1 LNRRSAAAVP
11 AAASHGADVTD
22 PQTSQ
27 QDIDARRRRGVR
39 RTVIVVSTI
48 ALLIY
53 IGFVTGLIGR

>member
-1 LNRRSAAAVP
+1 MNRLTAAADM
-11 AAASHGADVTD
+11 AAASQGADVND
-22 PQTSQ
+22 PQPSQ
-27 QDIDARRRRGVR
+27 EVIDANRRRGVR

>member
-1 LNRRSAAAVP
+1 M
-11 AAASHGADVTD
+11 AAASQGADVND

-27 QDIDARRRRGVR
+27 EVIDANRRRGVR

>member
-1 LNRRSAAAVP
+1 M
-11 AAASHGADVTD
+11 AAASQGADVND
-22 PQTSQ
+22 PQPSQ
-27 QDIDARRRRGVR
+27 EVIGANRRRGVR